1 LKPDLWVPDIKV
13 GAIMV
18 GCVVSDLV
26 LTSVDDRP
34 SDRSCISSRVGI
46 LLRSSARFAICA
58 REYTSLMTKKQDL
71 DLLLPLGPKAEH
83 DQLEHSPQRPVQK

>member
-1 LKPDLWVPDIKV
+1 MPDIEV

-58 REYTSLMTKKQDL
+58 RASTWKAAQ
-71 DLLLPLGPKAEH
+71 GPGDEAAMRLAGIRNQSAEQVAAADMIEVDH
-83 DQLEHSPQRPVQK
+83 VGDR